1 MNLTAS
7 KILPVQYLKLNR
19 APPSKYLA
27 NPWPNS
33 FYPLGGIHEESV
45 YLFRH

>member
-19 APPSKYLA
+19 APRSKYLTKGQML
-27 NPWPNS
+27 